1 MGIYFFFLISGE
13 HHCCGSWCKS
23 ESTNYKPKKLPY
35 GKPLSCSL
43 LRSALE
49 NLFDKYAGKAEEL
62 SNVGSTQL
70 NENFNQMVSSKAP
83 KRL

>member
-1 MGIYFFFLISGE
+1 MNIIAVVAGVRVRVQIINQ
-13 HHCCGSWCKS
+13 KI
-23 ESTNYKPKKLPY
+23 
-35 GKPLSCSL
+35 LSCSL

>member
-1 MGIYFFFLISGE
+1 MNIIAVVAGVRVRVQII
-13 HHCCGSWCKS
+13 
-23 ESTNYKPKKLPY
+23 NQKKMPY